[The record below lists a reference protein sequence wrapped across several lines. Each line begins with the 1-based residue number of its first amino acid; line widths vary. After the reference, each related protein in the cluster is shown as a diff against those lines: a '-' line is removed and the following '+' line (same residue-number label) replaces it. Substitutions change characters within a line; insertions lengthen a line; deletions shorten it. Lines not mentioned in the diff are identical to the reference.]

1 MPHIKV
7 KFYKAGETLTKT
19 LESETKNA
27 IIKQTVSTQA
37 ATTTE
42 KFNLKDDLTILSL
55 LSPLDCKNFTEKGAL
70 LAN

>member
-37 ATTTE
+37 DAATE
-42 KFNLKDDLTILSL
+42 KFNLKDD
-55 LSPLDCKNFTEKGAL
+55 
-70 LAN
+70 